1 MVEHNDD
8 FGSSAPLSG
17 GGSENLNYGEPN
29 PGTAGEDPSSPLGES
44 LEGFADHEA
53 HFKHPH
59 PAPSAHDDAPRHPV
73 FPIVLGG
80 VMVLSLIAAWI
91 ANSKPTAEPAGAAT
105 PAAVAAA
112 PDPGKPDVV
121 ALVPDADSKGLKGE
135 IDGLK
140 ADLKTLQDRIE
151 ALPKLAPGPDL
162 GPLSSKIGDLSKDT
176 EALAVL
182 PKKVDD
188 LDQRLGSFDKTLVA
202 LRGEIDTFKNELKK
216 PIEPAVT
223 TPEPAKPDN
232 TTVTD
237 TAVDQGAGL
246 FKAGKYKEASE
257 AFQKLTGTS
266 PNDARVWY
274 FAALSSGSSTN
285 QWTGETTRL
294 AEKGVELEKAGSPDS
309 AKIDAAFAELNPAF
323 KPWFD
328 YFRKTAKAR

>member
-1 MVEHNDD
+1 MVDHNDE
-8 FGSSAPLSG
+8 FGSSAPPPG

-29 PGTAGEDPSSPLGES
+29 PGGAVGDPSSPLGES
-44 LEGFADHEA
+44 LEGFQDHEA

-59 PAPSAHDDAPRHPV
+59 PAPQSADDAPKHPL
-73 FPIVLGG
+73 FPMVLGG
-80 VMVLSLIAAWI
+80 VMLLSLIAAWI
-91 ANSKPTAEPAGAAT
+91 ANSKPVETPAAT
-105 PAAVAAA
+105 PPTAVAAA
-112 PDPGKPDVV
+112 PDPAV
-121 ALVPDADSKGLKGE
+121 APAPEAALKGE

-151 ALPKLAPGPDL
+151 ALKPAPAPDLAPLNSKLA
-162 GPLSSKIGDLSKDT
+162 DLSKDT
-176 EALAVL
+176 EGLAAL

-202 LRGEIDTFKNELKK
+202 LRGELDTFKNELKK
-216 PIEPAVT
+216 PVEPAVT
-223 TPEPAKPDN
+223 TPDTAKPDDAK
-232 TTVTD
+232 VAD
-237 TAVDQGAGL
+237 AALDQGAGL
-246 FKAGKYKEASE
+246 FKAGKYKEASD

-274 FAALSSGSSTN
+274 FAALSRGSATN

-328 YFRKTAKAR
+328 YFRKTAKAK